1 MSANVHAALYRRL
14 VALYP
19 REFRDEYR
27 EDLAATFATQLI
39 DDGALRCWLRT
50 ARDLI
55 VTLPS
60 QHLESRMHRSSS
72 SRVAMI
78 ALALAVGFTVA
89 AVALGGSLYAV
100 ILLVVAMAGLVVA
113 TMSWRA
119 AQPAIV
125 IGSSDSWKKFLAA
138 GIGLLAFMVVL
149 MNVPS
154 LQDQDLSPV
163 AWSLTMRTP
172 VLSIVLIGTG
182 VTLGLA
188 RLTKNRAAA
197 K

>member
-1 MSANVHAALYRRL
+1 MSANLHAALYRRL

-39 DDGALRCWLRT
+39 DDGALRCWMRT

-78 ALALAVGFTVA
+78 ALALAVGFTGA
-89 AVALGGSLYAV
+89 AVVLGGSLYAV
-100 ILLVVAMAGLVVA
+100 ILLVVALAGVLVA
-113 TMSWRA
+113 AMSWKA

-125 IGSSDSWKKFLAA
+125 IESSDSWRKFLVA
-138 GIGLLAFMVVL
+138 GIGLLAIMIVL
-149 MNVPS
+149 MNVPH
-154 LQDQDLSPV
+154 QDQDLSPV
-163 AWSLTMRTP
+163 AWSLMMLTL

-188 RLTKNRAAA
+188 RLTKHRAAA